1 MRFVFISY
9 SNFSLLLLNNDDQ
22 FFSVNSN
29 FVDHELI
36 AGFEWNMHDT
46 QIDLTWFVN
55 LLYALF

>member
-36 AGFEWNMHDT
+36 AGFEWNMHGT
-46 QIDLTWFVN
+46 QIDLTWLVLAFN
-55 LLYALF
+55 QT